1 MKDFMK
7 YIMATVV
14 GICLVGG
21 VVGCLGVVTLIGIA
35 SANDAAPDI
44 QDNSVLLLK
53 LSGVME
59 ERAEENP
66 WSILGGDMLS
76 TQGLNETLT
85 AIRKA
90 KTNAC
95 VKGIYLE
102 AYNS

>member
-44 QDNSVLLLK
+44 QDNSVLLL
-53 LSGVME
+53 
-59 ERAEENP
+59 
-66 WSILGGDMLS
+66 
-76 TQGLNETLT
+76 
-85 AIRKA
+85 
-90 KTNAC
+90 
-95 VKGIYLE
+95 
-102 AYNS
+102 